1 MNINFLS
8 AITNAVIGRNRA
20 SANGQAPG
28 GLWNEGLVS
37 ELAPKFHALA
47 KSGAVFSSAIAG
59 ANPSAFI
66 GGAAGTPLIG
76 LYNPASSGVDL
87 VLIQAR
93 VAIRTTGSAAVA
105 TDINFWGVNQGGV
118 AVTGTNS
125 PPTNVYSQAASG
137 SVATAM
143 LNVVNTAALASTL
156 RAPSL
161 SIGLTAATAITNV
174 GAYVDPIEGLLI
186 VSPGSYLAYGA
197 SVAPTAASLDVALI
211 WAELPV

>member
-1 MNINFLS
+1 M
-8 AITNAVIGRNRA
+8 
-20 SANGQAPG
+20 
-28 GLWNEGLVS
+28 
-37 ELAPKFHALA
+37 
-47 KSGAVFSSAIAG
+47 
-59 ANPSAFI
+59 
-66 GGAAGTPLIG
+66 
-76 LYNPASSGVDL
+76 
-87 VLIQAR
+87 LIQAR

-137 SVATAM
+137 SVAAAM

-161 SIGLTAATAITNV
+161 SIGLTAATAVTNV